1 MADRHDNRRHDAAI
15 VPDPEAS
22 LASQRRRGSP
32 PPRMR
37 PLWPLWLL
45 LLGLATAGG
54 GAGYLA
60 WEERQRFD
68 TELARLSGELS
79 NVHARFDAALGEGD
93 ALTDIEERLT
103 SLARRD
109 EAHDGLLAV
118 LEEDLAAGLDAQES
132 RHEALQ
138 QRLVRIAEA
147 AATREAM
154 LAATQVSLDSLE
166 RAGVEGRAVLGEALE
181 AQRSRLD
188 DLLESQAR
196 ESHRLAELDE
206 RVADLAAD
214 TGQDEIIESLAADQ
228 QAIAERLVT
237 SREGA
242 ERERQVL
249 EERLAALGR
258 EVEALAEAGDDE
270 RSNDDA
276 LAARLASLEMEIG
289 ELRRTQLA
297 FSARLEALRP

>member
-237 SREGA
+237 SREGT

>member
-54 GAGYLA
+54 GAGYLV

-237 SREGA
+237 SREGT

-258 EVEALAEAGDDE
+258 EVEDLAEAGDDE

>member
-258 EVEALAEAGDDE
+258 EVEDLAEAGDDE

>member
-1 MADRHDNRRHDAAI
+1 MADRHDIRRHDAAI

-22 LASQRRRGSP
+22 LSSRRRRGPP
-32 PPRMR
+32 PPRV
-37 PLWPLWLL
+37 WPLWVL
-45 LLGLATAGG
+45 LLGLAAAGG
-54 GAGYLA
+54 AAGYLA

-68 TELARLSGELS
+68 SELARLSGELS

-103 SLARRD
+103 ALARRD

-166 RAGVEGRAVLGEALE
+166 RAGVEGRAALGDALE
-181 AQRSRLD
+181 AQRNRVD
-188 DLLESQAR
+188 DLLESQVR
-196 ESHRLAELDE
+196 ESQRLAELDE
-206 RVADLAAD
+206 RLADLAAEM
-214 TGQDEIIESLAADQ
+214 GQDEIIESLAADQ
-228 QAIAERLVT
+228 QALAERLVT
-237 SREGA
+237 SREAA

-270 RSNDDA
+270 RSIDDA

>member
-237 SREGA
+237 SREGT

-258 EVEALAEAGDDE
+258 EVEDLAEAGDDE